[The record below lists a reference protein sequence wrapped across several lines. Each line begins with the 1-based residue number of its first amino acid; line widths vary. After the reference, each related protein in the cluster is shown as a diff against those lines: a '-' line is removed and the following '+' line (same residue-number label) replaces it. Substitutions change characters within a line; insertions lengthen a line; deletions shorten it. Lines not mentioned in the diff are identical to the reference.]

1 MENIE
6 EYFDDKGRKLHLVY
20 GQLSKKFIR
29 DNTDIVL
36 DGIPYLINE
45 DTKETYLTPFSR
57 VLIEML
63 IGEAKS
69 KGIREFTVTPP
80 KHFTEQRFHFCDD
93 LPFKY
98 SALEYF
104 SIPGL
109 AHEFSNDGF
118 LVPVYF
124 NIEVLNKYT
133 QNPNY
138 ELHLMSSTYGNL
150 CFKDE
155 WSISFG
161 VNRNKSV
168 IMWLG
173 DIDKLPKNEQFYL
186 LSENIEPEYEVHSE
200 FYEGQICVQWAE
212 GALESKVFELRENL
226 SELILNRFGSK
237 LFKLDGEVS
246 KVLANIQKPV
256 FWQDKHVAPVIE
268 ALNRIFVESLCEKNI
283 KEIIK
288 KESPETDIKGFRG
301 LKLLTALLND
311 VLEIDSSAEI
321 MRPFFVLYDYRVVM
335 CHLQSEETINEKMD
349 SIFNRLD
356 IGDNDKHHEAVYMSI
371 FESMK
376 VSLSRIIEFIEE
388 KANKGQQQTAKPV
401 T

>member
-6 EYFDDKGRKLHLVY
+6 EYFDDKKKKLHLVY
-20 GQLSKKFIR
+20 SQTDLSEKFVREGI
-29 DNTDIVL
+29 DIIL

-45 DTKETYLTPFSR
+45 DTKATYLTPFGR
-57 VLIEML
+57 MLIEIL
-63 IGEAKS
+63 IDEAKS
-69 KGIREFTVTPP
+69 KKIRELKISPP
-80 KHFTEQRFHFCDD
+80 EDFTEKRFCFCND

-109 AHEFSNDGF
+109 THKLSSDGF
-118 LVPVYF
+118 LAPVYF
-124 NIEVLNKYT
+124 NIEVLNKYS
-133 QNPNY
+133 QHPDY
-138 ELHLMSSTYGNL
+138 ELHLMSSTYGKL

-173 DIDKLPKNEQFYL
+173 DIDKLPQNEQFYL
-186 LSENIEPEYEVHSE
+186 LSENTEPEYEVHSE

-212 GALESKVFELRENL
+212 GALESKVFKLRENL
-226 SELILNRFGSK
+226 SSLILEMFGSK
-237 LFKLDGEVS
+237 LFKLDGEIS
-246 KVLANIQKPV
+246 NVLADLQKPI
-256 FWQDKHVAPVIE
+256 FWQEKHVAPVIE

-288 KESPETDIKGFRG
+288 QESPELTIKGFRG
-301 LKLLTALLND
+301 LKLFTALLND
-311 VLEIDSSAEI
+311 VLNIENSAEI
-321 MRPFFVLYDYRVVM
+321 MCPFFVLYDYRVVM
-335 CHLQSEETINEKMD
+335 CHLQSEETVTEKMD
-349 SIFNRLD
+349 SIFNRLKISD
-356 IGDNDKHHEAVYMSI
+356 SDKNHETVYMTI

-376 VSLSRIIEFIEE
+376 SSLNAIIDHIE
-388 KANKGQQQTAKPV
+388 KKG
-401 T
+401 